1 MKDLLSLFFAY
12 AKTGIKSRFQY
23 GFDAVFA
30 ALAVF
35 VREASIIIAVYFLL
49 LKFDTI
55 NNWNFREILF
65 LFSIIAVTYG
75 LFVMFFMAFRDFSDW
90 IKHGDFDRVLL
101 RPRGLF
107 TQLLLCGADWVAA
120 LAHGALGI
128 ILFIISANSVGIV
141 WDFGTV
147 IYYIV
152 TIVSGVIIQG
162 AVFVLFSSFSFYF
175 LQTQSIKEVFFWNA
189 RKFASFP
196 LSIYNGIIQMILMFI
211 IPFAFV
217 NYFPAQFFLR
227 KADMAAYPQWCMYIS
242 PIVAVV
248 LFVVAYAFWRFSLRY
263 YKSTGN

>member
-1 MKDLLSLFFAY
+1 MKDLLSLFAAY
-12 AKTGIKSRFQY
+12 AKTGIKARFQY
-23 GFDAVFA
+23 SFDAIFATFSVF
-30 ALAVF
+30 F
-35 VREASIIIAVYFLL
+35 RESAIIIAIYFLL
-49 LKFDTI
+49 LKFDTL
-55 NNWNFREILF
+55 NNWNFSEILF

-107 TQLLLCGADWVAA
+107 TQLLLCGADWVAS
-120 LAHGALGI
+120 LAHCALGI

-141 WDFGTV
+141 WDAGTV
-147 IYYIV
+147 LYYIIA
-152 TIVSGVIIQG
+152 IVSGVVIQG
-162 AVFVLFSSFSFYF
+162 AIFVFFSSFSFYF
-175 LQTQSIKEVFFWNA
+175 LETQSIKEVFFWNA
-189 RKFASFP
+189 RRFASFP
-196 LSIYNGIIQMILMFI
+196 LSIYNSVIQTVLMFV

-217 NYFPAQFFLR
+217 NYFPAQFLLR

-248 LFVVAYAFWRFSLRY
+248 LFAIAYAFWRFSLRY